1 MEIVYGVYILEEGLT
16 DDNND
21 STDKSKES
29 SLSISINQNPN
40 FFLSFYCNGKNN
52 ILQIKYQFLK
62 LRVCIV

>member
-1 MEIVYGVYILEEGLT
+1 MEIIYGVYILEEGLT

-40 FFLSFYCNGKNN
+40 FVLSFYCNGKNN

-62 LRVCIV
+62 LRVFIV